1 MPYPPRSTALA
12 FALAGGLAMAAAPAA
27 LAHGTHGH
35 SHGHSHGHGHAES
48 HGQNAETLSAA
59 RAFVA
64 DANEPVVRVIDLAT
78 GEVIET
84 IALEAPARLHRGA
97 SLATIVA
104 THPAAGLVSFVETGL
119 SLDDHGDHM
128 DLHVEAPRLLPTRL
142 EGGRPAHVNRD
153 GDTIAIFLDDDGAA
167 LVLAESALLAGQ
179 DVAPRRIEAGG
190 AHHGIAK
197 PAGTLV
203 AISAPTDGERL
214 PDRIRVVAA
223 DDVEIA
229 EIACPRAH
237 GEGQSGR
244 FVAFGC
250 ADGVAIMTLGAQAP
264 EVSRIAYPAE
274 HEGRM
279 VRNLAGADAFSAF
292 LADFG
297 PDGMAILD
305 PIAEDGL
312 TFVALPARRM
322 HFALATDPGD
332 RGFVAIEDGRLLALN
347 ALTGATIGEVQITE
361 RYSME
366 QGVVRPRLSTAG
378 GFVVATDPQAGEI
391 VVVDAQ
397 DLSVAARIAVG
408 GTPSDV
414 VVVAA
419 RGVQH

>member
-1 MPYPPRSTALA
+1 MRPRSHLA
-12 FALAGGLAMAAAPAA
+12 VLAVLIGAGLAAASPVSAPSA

-35 SHGHSHGHGHAES
+35 SHSHSHAHADEIV
-48 HGQNAETLSAA
+48 SAA

-64 DANEPVVRVIDLAT
+64 DANEPVVRVVDLAT
-78 GEVIET
+78 SEVIET
-84 IALEAPARLHRGA
+84 IALAAPARLHRGA

-104 THPAAGLVSFVETGL
+104 THPAAGRVSFIETGL
-119 SLDDHGDHM
+119 SLDDHGDHS
-128 DLHVEAPRLLPTRL
+128 DLHVEAPRLLPATL

-153 GDTIAIFLDDDGAA
+153 GDRIAIFLDDDGVA
-167 LVLAESALLAGQ
+167 LVLSERALLAGEA
-179 DVAPRRIEAGG
+179 VEPRRIDAGG

-197 PAGTLV
+197 PAGPLV
-203 AISAPTDGERL
+203 AVSAPTDGERL
-214 PDRIRVVAA
+214 PDRIRVVDDA
-223 DDVEIA
+223 DSEIA
-229 EIACPRAH
+229 EVSCPRAH
-237 GEGQSGR
+237 GEGQSGA

-250 ADGVAIMTLGAQAP
+250 ADGVAMMTLGAEGP
-264 EVSRIAYPAE
+264 GFSRILYPAE

-279 VRNLAGADAFSAF
+279 VRNLAGAVAISAF

-305 PIAEDGL
+305 PTAEDGL

-322 HFALATDPGD
+322 HFTHASDPGD
-332 RGFVAIEDGRLLALN
+332 RGFVIVEDGRLLALN
-347 ALTGATIGEVQITE
+347 ALTGAMLGEVQATE
-361 RYSME
+361 LYSME
-366 QGVVRPRLSTAG
+366 QGIVRPRLSTAG
-378 GFVVATDPQAGEI
+378 SFVVATDPQAGEI

-397 DLSVAARIAVG
+397 DLKVTARIAVG